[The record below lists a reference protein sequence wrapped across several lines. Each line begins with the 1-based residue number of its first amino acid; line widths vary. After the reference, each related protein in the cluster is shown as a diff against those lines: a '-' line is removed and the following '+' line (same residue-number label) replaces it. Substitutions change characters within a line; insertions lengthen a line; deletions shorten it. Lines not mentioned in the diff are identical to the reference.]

1 LIVALAEFILCIGRI
16 LAAIPAL
23 LVAVI
28 HGESAVL
35 LTFAAFL
42 LIHQFE
48 GNLVAPLIQR
58 RMVFIPPALV
68 LLGIAAIGALAG
80 VMGSC
85 LRHPLSSSFSF
96 SCRRPMCGTR

>member
-1 LIVALAEFILCIGRI
+1 LIVALAEFILCIGPI

-23 LVAVI
+23 LVAVT

-42 LIHQFE
+42 LIHQVE

-58 RMVFIPPALV
+58 RMIFIPPALV

-80 VMGSC
+80 VTGWC
-85 LRHPLSSSFSF
+85 LRRPLSSSFSF
-96 SCRRPMCGTR
+96 SSRRPMCGTR